1 MASDKKSKIVVG
13 VCAMRKKSAS
23 KPMRE
28 ILKRLRVHKA
38 IDIVIFTDKQIV
50 EESVDQWP
58 ICDALIAFYSSG
70 FPLEKAI
77 KYAELRKPFLVNDLP
92 SQYLTRDRRE
102 VYRVLSESNIE
113 TPRYTI
119 MNRDKGSSCVL
130 NEEEDWVE
138 VGNVM
143 FQKPFVEKPVDAEDH
158 NVYIYYP
165 TGAGGGSQRLFRK
178 VGNKSSEYSSEGH
191 VRKSGSYIYED
202 FMPTD
207 GTDVKVYTVGPNYA
221 HAEARKCPAL
231 DGKVERDSDGKE
243 IRYPV
248 ILTAREK
255 LIARQVCLAFKQT
268 VCGFDLL
275 RANGKSY
282 VCDVNGFSFVKT
294 SKKYYDDCAQILN
307 EMLLANIAPH
317 LFTQTSPLLRLPP
330 EDKAVVPLPSPV
342 AQEVELRCIVA
353 IIRHGDR
360 TPKQKLK
367 MEVYHKKFFDLF
379 DHHGGK
385 RKGRLK
391 LKSPSQLQEVRDIAR
406 SLLSSA
412 SEAGSTL
419 YEDLNKLM
427 QVKAVLEMYN
437 SFSGINRKVQFRY
450 IKCASR
456 PVTTVVQTS
465 RLGPGDIKRRKD
477 EDRRLLLILKW
488 GGELTYAGGQQSQSL
503 GQTFRCMYTQETGE
517 YGSVPGLGFLRLH
530 STYRHDLKIYAADEG
545 RVQTTAA
552 AFLKGLL
559 ALEGELTPILVSLVN
574 SDRTNNMLD
583 SSNYA
588 ANIMERVKARLHDLL
603 RKDEEFDSTAI
614 EQLVPTG
621 WRSLKR
627 SIERVNNPYQACCQ
641 IYHLVQLVTQ
651 HVKEEVAVE
660 GPDFVIYHGETLL
673 QMAGRWEK
681 LEKVYIE

>member
-1 MASDKKSKIVVG
+1 
-13 VCAMRKKSAS
+13 MRKKSAS

-119 MNRDKGSSCVL
+119 MNRDEGSSCVL

-391 LKSPSQLQEVRDIAR
+391 LKSPSQLQVDQI
-406 SLLSSA
+406 
-412 SEAGSTL
+412 T
-419 YEDLNKLM
+419 
-427 QVKAVLEMYN
+427 
-437 SFSGINRKVQFRY
+437 
-450 IKCASR
+450 
-456 PVTTVVQTS
+456 QTW
-465 RLGPGDIKRRKD
+465 I
-477 EDRRLLLILKW
+477 
-488 GGELTYAGGQQSQSL
+488 
-503 GQTFRCMYTQETGE
+503 
-517 YGSVPGLGFLRLH
+517 
-530 STYRHDLKIYAADEG
+530 
-545 RVQTTAA
+545 
-552 AFLKGLL
+552 
-559 ALEGELTPILVSLVN
+559 
-574 SDRTNNMLD
+574 
-583 SSNYA
+583 
-588 ANIMERVKARLHDLL
+588 
-603 RKDEEFDSTAI
+603 
-614 EQLVPTG
+614 
-621 WRSLKR
+621 
-627 SIERVNNPYQACCQ
+627 
-641 IYHLVQLVTQ
+641 
-651 HVKEEVAVE
+651 
-660 GPDFVIYHGETLL
+660 
-673 QMAGRWEK
+673 
-681 LEKVYIE
+681 